1 MELCGP
7 YLIIVAGFNLKM
19 CSCCFNSCEPK
30 KKSPE
35 IGMRC
40 GAWSNV
46 DTISFAPFNMFKH
59 FQFGWFIRPTLFCSM
74 LLCTY
79 DFSLLHIYIP
89 HGIIT
94 NV

>member
-1 MELCGP
+1 MELFGP
-7 YLIIVAGFNLKM
+7 YLMISMAAGSNPKM
-19 CSCCFNSCEPK
+19 CSCFNSCEPK

-59 FQFGWFIRPTLFCSM
+59 FQFGWSDLICSM
-74 LLCTY
+74 WLCTY
-79 DFSLLHIYIP
+79 DFSLNSAYYIYIP
-89 HGIIT
+89 HG
-94 NV
+94 NA